1 MTCLLTVGYYAVIVY
16 ICTKVKLTYFTE
28 LSLSELVDL
37 LLVLIHLF
45 GIGGAAGGDGGCHT
59 TGEGCS
65 TTASGALVCI
75 PLPPL
80 VTSWGLHFV
89 QLEALLM
96 QLVLVHLHEH
106 QQ

>member
-1 MTCLLTVGYYAVIVY
+1 MTCLFTVGYYAVIVY
-16 ICTKVKLTYFTE
+16 ICTKVKLTCFTE

-37 LLVLIHLF
+37 LLALVHLF

-65 TTASGALVCI
+65 TTALGVLVCI

-80 VTSWGLHFV
+80 VHLLGI
-89 QLEALLM
+89 ALCPTGGSADATHSCPLT
-96 QLVLVHLHEH
+96 
-106 QQ
+106 

>member
-16 ICTKVKLTYFTE
+16 IYTKVKLTYFTE

-37 LLVLIHLF
+37 LLTLIHLF
-45 GIGGAAGGDGGCHT
+45 SSGCAASHDGGCHT

-75 PLPPL
+75 SLPPL
-80 VTSWGLHFV
+80 VHLLGI
-89 QLEALLM
+89 ALCPAGGSADATHACPLT
-96 QLVLVHLHEH
+96 
-106 QQ
+106 

>member
-1 MTCLLTVGYYAVIVY
+1 MTCLFTVGYYAVIVY

-28 LSLSELVDL
+28 ISLSELVDL
-37 LLVLIHLF
+37 LLALIHLF

-59 TGEGCS
+59 TGEGHS

-80 VTSWGLHFV
+80 VH
-89 QLEALLM
+89 LLGIAPCPTGGSADATHSCP
-96 QLVLVHLHEH
+96 LT
-106 QQ
+106 